1 MLLPWHLPNNHIQ
14 YLLRKGDDDPAG
26 QGQKPVGALR
36 GIVRFQRESDLHDAE
51 SQQNETD
58 GSDQAE
64 DEGGQIKGKPNAW

>member
-14 YLLRKGDDDPAG
+14 YLLRKGEDDPAG
-26 QGQKPVGALR
+26 QGQKAVGALR

-58 GSDQAE
+58 GSDQTE